1 MISAIGE
8 TYYPNKRSE
17 WAYGGNKRVSE
28 HKANS
33 KVRPMDFGEIFSQ
46 SLDVYMSNLGH
57 LAVPFILLNIMSEII
72 SRTISTFFV
81 VVPTLPP
88 APTIEQ
94 IYAWLAEYV
103 LPLIGSTIL
112 LVIISLFF
120 TIVAGGTVIKYS
132 SDKFLERETSLSD
145 SFGYASARFLSLAGS
160 AILFCLAVVF
170 GFILLIIPGILFA
183 VWFILS
189 SQCVILEDSTAVS
202 SLGRSKHYVEGNWWK
217 TFGVVIVTA
226 IVMGIGYAISYAVST
241 AILYVFGAIITNQY
255 ALSIISGII
264 SAIVTAFVYPFWIV
278 VATVTYYDL
287 KARKSGLPAPTTAP
301 KPARISKM
309 EKKCQECGAVVPPGA
324 EFCPSCGSA
333 LYPENT
339 R

>member
-1 MISAIGE
+1 MS
-8 TYYPNKRSE
+8 K
-17 WAYGGNKRVSE
+17 

-33 KVRPMDFGEIFSQ
+33 KIRPMDFGEIFSQ

-57 LAVPFILLNIMSEII
+57 LAIPFILLNIISEII
-72 SRTISTFFV
+72 SRTITTLFV

-88 APTIEQ
+88 TPTIEQ
-94 IYAWLAEYV
+94 IFAWLAEYV
-103 LPLIGSTIL
+103 LPLIVSTVV
-112 LVIISLFF
+112 LVIISMFF
-120 TIVAGGTVIKYS
+120 MIVAGGTVIKYS

-160 AILFCLAVVF
+160 AILFALAVVF
-170 GFILLIIPGILFA
+170 GLILLIIPGILFA

-202 SLGRSKHYVEGNWWK
+202 SLGRSKYYVEGNWWK

-226 IVMGIGYAISYAVST
+226 IVMGIGYAISAAVNN
-241 AILYVFGAIITNQY
+241 AILYAFGAIIANQY

-287 KARKSGLPAPTTAP
+287 KARKSGVPAPTTAP
-301 KPARISKM
+301 KPARASKM
-309 EKKCQECGAVVPPGA
+309 EKNCPECGATVPPGA
-324 EFCPSCGSA
+324 EFCPTCGAA
-333 LYPENT
+333 LYHET
-339 R
+339 AR